1 MRSTA
6 HVNKI
11 NWDSPRIR
19 SATISLVGAGC
30 ASLLLVFGSD
40 TAPAQNPNE
49 LRSPSEFSSI
59 QNPQTRSRALFTE
72 AAKVIMHPRCMSC
85 HPATDRPL
93 QGDDQH
99 IHMPPVTRGAS
110 GVGIAGNTCGA
121 CHTERNYTLMEKAS
135 YQSIPGHPRWGL
147 APIEMA
153 WEGKSMGEI
162 CAQLKDPGRNGGRDL
177 TLLHEHLAKD
187 DLVAWGW
194 NPGLGRDPVPGT
206 QERLGELIKAWIDT
220 GAQCPL

>member
-1 MRSTA
+1 MRFTA

-121 CHTERNYTLMEKAS
+121 CHTERNYTLVEKAS

-162 CAQLKDPGRNGGRDL
+162 CTQLKDPARNGGRDL

-194 NPGLGRDPVPGT
+194 NPGLGRAPVPGT

-220 GAQCPL
+220 GALCP

>member
-49 LRSPSEFSSI
+49 LRSPSEFSGI

-110 GVGIAGNTCGA
+110 GVGIAGNTCGPVTRSVTTRLWRKPA
-121 CHTERNYTLMEKAS
+121 TKAFRA
-135 YQSIPGHPRWGL
+135 IPVGVSLRLKWPGKESRWVKSAHSSRIPL
-147 APIEMA
+147 AMA
-153 WEGKSMGEI
+153 D
-162 CAQLKDPGRNGGRDL
+162 A
-177 TLLHEHLAKD
+177 T
-187 DLVAWGW
+187 
-194 NPGLGRDPVPGT
+194 
-206 QERLGELIKAWIDT
+206 
-220 GAQCPL
+220 

>member
-1 MRSTA
+1 MPSIGL
-6 HVNKI
+6 VYKI
-11 NWDSPRIR
+11 NWDSSRIR
-19 SATISLVGAGC
+19 SATISFVEAGC
-30 ASLLLVFGSD
+30 ASLLLVFGSQ
-40 TAPAQNPNE
+40 TAPVQNLNE
-49 LRSPSEFSSI
+49 LRSPAEFSNI
-59 QNPQTRSRALFTE
+59 QNPQTRSQALFTE

-99 IHMPPVTRGAS
+99 IHIPPVSRGVS

-121 CHTERNYTLMEKAS
+121 CHTERNYTLMEKAG

-153 WEGKSMGEI
+153 WEGKSIREI
-162 CAQLKDPGRNGGRDL
+162 CTQLKDPARNGGRDL

-194 NPGLGRDPVPGT
+194 NPGLGRAPVPGT

-220 GAQCPL
+220 GAHCP

>member
-40 TAPAQNPNE
+40 KAPAQNPNE
-49 LRSPSEFSSI
+49 LRSPSEFSGI

-121 CHTERNYTLMEKAS
+121 CHMERNFTLRESAS
-135 YQSIPGHPRWGL
+135 YQSFPGIPAGASLR
-147 APIEMA
+147 
-153 WEGKSMGEI
+153 
-162 CAQLKDPGRNGGRDL
+162 LKWPGRESRSVKSA
-177 TLLHEHLAKD
+177 HSSRIPLAMAD
-187 DLVAWGW
+187 A
-194 NPGLGRDPVPGT
+194 T
-206 QERLGELIKAWIDT
+206 
-220 GAQCPL
+220 